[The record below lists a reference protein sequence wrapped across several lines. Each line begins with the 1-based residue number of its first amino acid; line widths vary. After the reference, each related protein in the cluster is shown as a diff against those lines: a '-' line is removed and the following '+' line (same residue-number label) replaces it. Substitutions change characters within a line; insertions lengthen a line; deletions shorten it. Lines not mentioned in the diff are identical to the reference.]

1 MKPAEQEVGQ
11 QHWPRSSHRTSH
23 GSCVNRFQ
31 GPILF
36 LHPLI
41 IQGHFTWIFK
51 AFLAI
56 DFFVLLNAKQY
67 NLQLIKC
74 SGFCFMFYHIICP
87 EECSVYRSER
97 CAFSKWSVLG
107 VTAEALGLG
116 YNSILLSALDFL
128 ST

>member
-1 MKPAEQEVGQ
+1 M
-11 QHWPRSSHRTSH
+11 
-23 GSCVNRFQ
+23 
-31 GPILF
+31 
-36 LHPLI
+36 
-41 IQGHFTWIFK
+41 
-51 AFLAI
+51 
-56 DFFVLLNAKQY
+56 LLNAKQY

-74 SGFCFMFYHIICP
+74 SGLCFMFYHIICP

-107 VTAEALGLG
+107 VTAEALSLG